1 MNKHSALRTESLLER
16 ASELYGFT
24 VPTAPAHAPASIEPR
39 RQPETELRVDAP
51 EARADRPA
59 TAPETVREARPAAT
73 PAPSFEPARR
83 HSRREQKLDRE
94 LLREAGFIAPD
105 APVGPVA
112 EEFRIVKRQV
122 LLGVAGKGG
131 IAPDRRQTVLICSS
145 QAGEGK
151 TFCAINL
158 ALSLAGERDTEV
170 LLVDADFNKPA
181 ILSTLG
187 LEADRGLVDAL
198 ADRSV
203 DPESLVIQTDVR
215 GLSILP
221 AGRSVTN
228 VTELLASG
236 RTPEVLSLLTRDNPR
251 RIVLF
256 DSPPALLASPAS
268 VLASLVGQLL
278 MVVRADRTT
287 EADLREAVGM
297 LSGCDHVSLLL
308 NGTGFAGSSKR
319 FGSYYGY
326 GQ

>member
-16 ASELYGFT
+16 AADLYGFA
-24 VPTAPAHAPASIEPR
+24 VPTAPRSPDGPAQPRPEPEAHAR
-39 RQPETELRVDAP
+39 T
-51 EARADRPA
+51 
-59 TAPETVREARPAAT
+59 AT
-73 PAPSFEPARR
+73 PAIPDPQPEPSARYVPPPEPRPGAGG
-83 HSRREQKLDRE
+83 REQKLDRA
-94 LLREAGFIAPD
+94 LLREAGFIEPD

-112 EEFRIVKRQV
+112 EEFRIVKRQ
-122 LLGVAGKGG
+122 LMLGVTGKTG
-131 IAPDRRQTVLICSS
+131 IAADRRQTVLICSS
-145 QAGEGK
+145 QSGEGK

-187 LEADRGLVDAL
+187 LEGEAGLVDAL
-198 ADRSV
+198 ADPFV
-203 DPESLVIQTDVR
+203 DPESLVIRTDVR
-215 GLSILP
+215 GLSVLP

-236 RTPEVLSLLTRDNPR
+236 RTPEVLSLLTRDRPR

-268 VLASLVGQLL
+268 VLASLVGQML

-287 EADLREAVGM
+287 EADLREAVSL
-297 LSGCDHVSLLL
+297 LSGCEKISLLL
-308 NGTGFAGSSKR
+308 NGTGFAGNGRR

>member
-16 ASELYGFT
+16 AADLYGFC
-24 VPTAPAHAPASIEPR
+24 VPAAPARDAPAQPRAEPEIQVR
-39 RQPETELRVDAP
+39 TEAVPASAP
-51 EARADRPA
+51 ERAPQPA
-59 TAPETVREARPAAT
+59 ARPT
-73 PAPSFEPARR
+73 G
-83 HSRREQKLDRE
+83 REQALDRA
-94 LLREAGFIAPD
+94 LLREAGFIEPD

-112 EEFRIVKRQV
+112 EEFRIVKRQL
-122 LLGVAGKGG
+122 LLGVSGKSDV
-131 IAPDRRQTVLICSS
+131 PEDKRQTVLICSS
-145 QAGEGK
+145 QPEEGK

-187 LEADRGLVDAL
+187 LEGDCGLVDAL
-198 ADRSV
+198 ADPFV
-203 DPESLVIQTDVR
+203 DPESLVIRTDVR

-221 AGRSVTN
+221 AGRSVAN

-236 RTPEVLSLLTRDNPR
+236 RTQEVLSLLTRDRPR

-268 VLASLVGQLL
+268 VLASHVGQLL

-287 EADLREAVGM
+287 EADLREAIAM
-297 LSGCDHVSLLL
+297 LSGCDQVSLLL
-308 NGTGFAGSSKR
+308 NGTGFVGSGRR